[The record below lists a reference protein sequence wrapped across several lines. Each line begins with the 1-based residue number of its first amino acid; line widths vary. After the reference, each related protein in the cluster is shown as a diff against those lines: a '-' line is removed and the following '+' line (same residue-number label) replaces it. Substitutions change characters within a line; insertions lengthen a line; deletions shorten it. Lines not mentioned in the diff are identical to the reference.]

1 MTTNINLLSLCRRTA
16 VPALVAISGMFPTER
31 VTAATI
37 TISPVNDTFIA
48 NYAVDSGANNGSSAL
63 LGASHYQYGSANQG
77 EYSLLRFDFAGQLPV
92 DAILES
98 VTLRLTVTFSYNY
111 NSIPEDSYIKLGV
124 WQNSAGNS
132 QWVQGNGTGT
142 GATGQFENQT
152 APETGQLWTSGA
164 TMFSPAGGDVGAQL
178 GLTPSLSAV
187 TAGEVIEIAL
197 DTAKIQLWLTDP
209 ALQEAGLVFHAT
221 RNVQTFGRSE
231 FLYFNS
237 SRTATGPQLMV
248 NYTAV
253 PEPTTAAMML
263 LGGAFILIRY
273 WRKSDEP
280 RGSSCVSR

>member
-31 VTAATI
+31 AAAATL
-37 TISPVNDTFIA
+37 TTNPVKDTFIA
-48 NYAVDSGANNGSSAL
+48 NYAVDSGTNNGNSAL

-77 EYSLLRFDFAGQLPV
+77 EYSLLRFDLAGQLPV
-92 DAILES
+92 GAILES
-98 VTLRLTVTFSYNY
+98 VSLRLTVTFSYNY
-111 NSIPEDSYIKLGV
+111 DSIPGGSNIKVGV
-124 WQNSAGNS
+124 WQNAAGNS

-152 APETGQLWTSGA
+152 APETGQLWTSGS

-178 GLTPSLSAV
+178 GLTPSISAV
-187 TAGEVIEIAL
+187 AAGEVIEITL
-197 DTAKIQLWLTDP
+197 DAAQIQLWLTDP

-231 FLYFNS
+231 FLYFDS
-237 SRTATGPQLMV
+237 SRTATGPQLIV

-263 LGGAFILIRY
+263 LGGVLVFVGF
-273 WRKSDEP
+273 WRKNDEP
-280 RGSSCVSR
+280 RGLSRVSR